1 MSTIVQ
7 IQVNVDD
14 ARALSALT
22 NIDAMCKSLSSSPV
36 TIKIDAGAMSQVTGL
51 SDAMRTLQGTMSQ
64 TKFSQ
69 IGTSDE
75 SGKIAKVSKEVK
87 TYNDQLGRTVE
98 VTKKVN
104 KAGEA
109 TFSTKMT
116 SDFAKQ
122 NSAIAKQAQYMQ
134 EATAMYE
141 QYKAQ
146 SEAAAQPTALQNQI
160 NMLTGVSRKTKSA
173 EDSWKS
179 YFSTAE
185 SASQKFISLDTG
197 FANLSNNIRTASD
210 SGKYAKGTF
219 SELSESVSGAK
230 TRLGA
235 LGTSFKNGKI
245 TAEEYARGVNDI
257 ATESAELTNR
267 FANLKGGLKE
277 TSGLTKLLG
286 GNFMQIAAKQAA
298 WQLLGDAVAGVKNS
312 FKEAL
317 STMKDVDSELATVRK
332 VTGMSAEEID
342 ALGDAAYSTASKYGV
357 SANEYLE
364 SVSTFARAGYKEAA
378 EGLGEL
384 AIKTQL
390 VGDTNQDIATQ
401 FLLSADAAWKYNGN
415 VEKLSLAL
423 DKANVIDNN
432 YSTSIQKIAEGLPIV
447 ANVAAMAGMSMD
459 ETMAMLGTITATT
472 QESGTKAAT
481 AARALILN
489 ILGDTTT
496 EISDG
501 VTATEESVQSLSGI
515 LQKYAPDV
523 VAAAQATGE
532 LINPM
537 EAIEAL
543 SKAAKDGLI
552 SEADLM
558 TMVSALGGKLRT
570 NQLLALLENFDMYKS
585 MMEDMSTAAGSA
597 DDELGVM
604 LDTWAAKTNILKNT
618 WTEFVSH
625 IADTEAI
632 KAGLDLVI
640 GLVEVL
646 DSGFGKFAVTVAGTT
661 VAVALL
667 SKGIVALETGITA
680 LALSQGPL
688 AAGVTTTAAAFKVL
702 TGAMLANPLFWV
714 AGGAALIYGIV
725 KGVDAL
731 TTTYDEQGAVVQQL
745 ESEYEAAYG
754 QGSRLDE
761 LKSKTEA
768 LTEAEQ
774 RELDILKDR
783 AEVAKSNLQ
792 EEKDAEYD
800 LWRQGWTSAS
810 TTGKYDEFGNY
821 LGEEYTT
828 KATQWL
834 NGFRGA
840 IADVRAEYEEG
851 KMLDS
856 EYAQRLSEISSG
868 YDDLVEQIEDY
879 QEEGREIP
887 SSLQEIL
894 DLYNSLNH
902 QIAEITQTTGDAEGA
917 TENTASSLEATANAA
932 NAAADALKRYN
943 NEIEQLG
950 NREENADAMQTMFN
964 NAVEDFNQG
973 KLGSSYIRGLV
984 DTLLPPEVFRELGY
998 SYEAGMNE
1006 LLNSV
1011 TGRVL
1016 ASDNPGNA
1024 WYNELL
1030 AARDSGILDGIIDFD
1045 ESGGIK
1051 AIASYKKVAEA
1062 MHTTEAFAQASTEH
1076 LMAQKDGLTY
1086 TGEQATNVIKQVN
1099 EQLEKSGA
1107 ISDENSVGFKSFVD
1121 ALSSV
1126 TGASSEGTL
1135 FEQIEALSNAGAID
1149 WNALLGVDSAD
1160 AGLQKIKALF
1170 AELEASKD
1178 EASSSGEDV
1187 GPQFNLDGLEATVDA
1202 YNEVAEAKK
1211 NASGDVDGAVNVSG
1225 AEEAERK
1232 LKDVK
1237 EAKSGAQGSVTTD
1250 VTANGAS
1257 TAAGD
1262 IKEVGDAADNLP
1274 PHKFIRISA
1283 GGNAQTV
1290 IGNVQLAI
1298 NALKDKTV
1306 TLTVVERR
1314 VGAGGNSSGGM
1325 DITNPDFG
1333 NVTPTA
1339 NGTDNFPGGT
1349 AIVNDGA
1356 PVNGSSAELIMDKQ
1370 GAYIANDGKITAVE
1384 LEPGAKVFTAK
1395 ETQEIFKEA
1404 KKSFISTFAGGSL
1417 KPNGGN
1423 SSGNGGVYGG
1433 SYSGGTGAGGSTAS
1447 SSSNDALKKEIDEK
1461 LDNLDKQIK
1470 LAQNRNDK
1478 AKEQALQ
1485 QEAAKLIRE
1494 YVQKYLDKGYSN
1506 TSNEVLDLLNK
1517 GYGYSDDL
1525 MNELVDALESLT
1537 NATDAANKLAE
1548 KEQALEKAR
1557 QELENTKKQRTVRI
1571 YNAATQQWEWVAK
1584 ADDILKAQEKLAE
1597 AEKDYND
1604 AKLEQELDAIRNGNI
1619 GDIGDLTMSP
1629 ALRELISKASEEEQR
1644 RITDILHAISGGATG
1659 TVDATGESI
1668 FRSTDS
1674 HDVYYQFGDLKLSEA
1689 EAKTMT
1695 VKELADQ
1702 LRTLSLT

>member
-22 NIDAMCKSLSSSPV
+22 NIDAMCKSLSNSPV
-36 TIKIDAGAMSQVTGL
+36 TIKVDAGAMSQVTGL

-104 KAGEA
+104 KAGKA

-146 SEAAAQPTALQNQI
+146 SEAAAQPTALQNQV
-160 NMLTGVSRKTKSA
+160 NMLTGVSRETKSA

-179 YFSTAE
+179 YFGTAE
-185 SASQKFISLDTG
+185 STSRKLTSLDTG
-197 FANLSNNIRTASD
+197 LANLSNNIRTASD
-210 SGKYAKGTF
+210 SGKYATGTF
-219 SELSESVSGAK
+219 SELSESVAGAK

-235 LGTSFKNGKI
+235 LDANFKSGKI
-245 TAEEYARGVNDI
+245 TADEYAQGVNGI
-257 ATESAELTNR
+257 AEESTELTNR
-267 FANLKGGLKE
+267 FANLKGGVKE

-501 VTATEESVQSLSGI
+501 VTATEESVQSLSGV

-597 DDELGVM
+597 DDEMGVM

-618 WTEFVSH
+618 WTEFISH
-625 IADTEAI
+625 LIDTSAI
-632 KAGLDLVI
+632 KIGLDAVTGFI
-640 GLVEVL
+640 KVL
-646 DSGFGKFAVTVAGTT
+646 DSDFGKFAVTVAGVTAVVGGLQSAFGALGKTNFGKTFKQILDGATT
-661 VAVALL
+661 L
-667 SKGIVALETGITA
+667 KEG
-680 LALSQGPL
+680 L
-688 AAGVTTTAAAFKVL
+688 AALTA
-702 TGAMLANPLFWV
+702 ANPLLFAV
-714 AGGAALIYGIV
+714 AAGTAAGYGIAKLIDRLNV
-725 KGVDAL
+725 SFEEQTQIVEDLQQKYDAL
-731 TTTYDEQGAVVQQL
+731 YGSG
-745 ESEYEAAYG
+745 SEYENLAQRAD
-754 QGSRLDE
+754 SLTDAEKNRLKV
-761 LKSKTEA
+761 L
-768 LTEAEQ
+768 EAEKIAQEDIIKLETQ
-774 RELDILKDR
+774 RRADKFKNDWNANVTGNAVISSKFGGILSNYNTEGQKSLAILKDNVDWLSQSY
-783 AEVAKSNLQ
+783 E
-792 EEKDAEYD
+792 
-800 LWRQGWTSAS
+800 QGT
-810 TTGKYDEFGNY
+810 
-821 LGEEYTT
+821 
-828 KATQWL
+828 
-834 NGFRGA
+834 
-840 IADVRAEYEEG
+840 
-851 KMLDS
+851 
-856 EYAQRLSEISSG
+856 LS
-868 YDDLVEQIEDY
+868 QEDY
-879 QEEGREIP
+879 RSGLSDLINTYKDTATTIRELKDGGATVTESMSEFLDTYDKAAQMLAEFAG
-887 SSLQEIL
+887 SSDE
-894 DLYNSLNH
+894 
-902 QIAEITQTTGDAEGA
+902 AAGA
-917 TENTASSLEATANAA
+917 TENTASSLKE
-932 NAAADALKRYN
+932 AADAADAAAQAVERYN
-943 NEIEQLG
+943 NALSG
-950 NREENADAMQTMFN
+950 LSDREEAANDIQSKFN
-964 NAVEDFNQG
+964 KALKDFQDG
-973 KLGSSYIRGLV
+973 KLGSIELGKFLDTYIPDDV
-984 DTLLPPEVFRELGY
+984 KRELKYNIDDMMEWVLNGNV
-998 SYEAGMNE
+998 GRI
-1006 LLNSV
+1006 LNS
-1011 TGRVL
+1011 
-1016 ASDNPGNA
+1016 DNMFGEFYDVIKENV
-1024 WYNELL
+1024 
-1030 AARDSGILDGIIDFD
+1030 DSGALDGIVTMD
-1045 ESGGIK
+1045 EQGVIRT
-1051 AIASYKKVAEA
+1051 ITSYKELAEA
-1062 MHTTEAFAQASTEH
+1062 LQITEAQAEALGH
-1076 LMAQKDGLTY
+1076 GLSNYMNGVFY
-1086 TGEQATNVIKQVN
+1086 TGEEAQKIVGDVGKVLST
-1099 EQLEKSGA
+1099 SF
-1107 ISDENSVGFKSFVD
+1107 SDGTASLSDFTQ
-1121 ALSSV
+1121 ALSEI
-1126 TGASSEGTL
+1126 TGANTSTELSGVFEGL
-1135 FEQIEALSNAGAID
+1135 MRAGALDWKTMLGAGSMEEAMQIINSYLHSID
-1149 WNALLGVDSAD
+1149 EGVDELSENPAD
-1160 AGLQKIKALF
+1160 VKINFDADEAMAGLNDL
-1170 AELEASKD
+1170 
-1178 EASSSGEDV
+1178 
-1187 GPQFNLDGLEATVDA
+1187 
-1202 YNEVAEAKK
+1202 EAKK
-1211 NASGDVDGAVNVSG
+1211 EQVEEPAEVQATVTG
-1225 AEEAERK
+1225 AEEAEQK
-1232 LKDVK
+1232 LNNVQN
-1237 EAKSGAQGSVTTD
+1237 AKSGVQGPVSMFISAD
-1250 VTANGAS
+1250 GAS
-1257 TAAGD
+1257 TAANEIGNVD
-1262 IKEVGDAADNLP
+1262 DAANGLP
-1274 PHKFIRISA
+1274 GSKNIRLSA
-1283 GGNAQTV
+1283 GGNALGV
-1290 IGNVQLAI
+1290 IGSVQGGLDS
-1298 NALKDKTV
+1298 LHDKTV
-1306 TLTVVERR
+1306 TITVVEKRL
-1314 VGAGGNSSGGM
+1314 GANGGTFDWGS
-1325 DITNPDFG
+1325 G
-1333 NVTPTA
+1333 NVHSDAISGVLPQFA
-1339 NGTDNFPGGT
+1339 QGTDNFQGGPV
-1349 AIVNDGA
+1349 IVNDGA

-1370 GAYIANDGKITAVE
+1370 GAYIANDGKITALE
-1384 LEPGAKVFTAK
+1384 LEPGARIFNAK
-1395 ETQEIFKEA
+1395 ETQEIFKDA
-1404 KKSFISTFAGGSL
+1404 KKSFISTFAGGTGL
-1417 KPNGGN
+1417 VRPGGN

-1537 NATDAANKLAE
+1537 NATDEANKLAE

-1644 RITDILHAISGGATG
+1644 RITDILHAISGGAMG

-1689 EAKTMT
+1689 EAKNMT

-1702 LRTLSLT
+1702 LRTLNLT

>member
-14 ARALSALT
+14 AKALSALT
-22 NIDAMCKSLSSSPV
+22 NIENIGKRLSSTPIE
-36 TIKIDAGAMSQVTGL
+36 IKIN
-51 SDAMRTLQGTMSQ
+51 
-64 TKFSQ
+64 
-69 IGTSDE
+69 
-75 SGKIAKVSKEVK
+75 SGDGEKVARSAIS
-87 TYNDQLGRTVE
+87 L
-98 VTKKVN
+98 
-104 KAGEA
+104 
-109 TFSTKMT
+109 
-116 SDFAKQ
+116 AKQ
-122 NSAIAKQAQYMQ
+122 RAELAKASAKQAAAEVKLQTAQ
-134 EATAMYE
+134 EKTKQTANNLAAQQE
-141 QYKAQ
+141 KTAQ
-146 SEAAAQPTALQNQI
+146 SANRLAAKQIKAASSTSKMGTEAQKTSV
-160 NMLTGVSRKTKSA
+160 LT
-173 EDSWKS
+173 D
-179 YFSTAE
+179 
-185 SASQKFISLDTG
+185 
-197 FANLSNNIRTASD
+197 
-210 SGKYAKGTF
+210 
-219 SELSESVSGAK
+219 
-230 TRLGA
+230 
-235 LGTSFKNGKI
+235 
-245 TAEEYARGVNDI
+245 
-257 ATESAELTNR
+257 
-267 FANLKGGLKE
+267 
-277 TSGLTKLLG
+277 LLG
-286 GNFMQIAAKQAA
+286 DRLDRIVAKQAA
-298 WQLLGDAVAGVKNS
+298 WQLIGNGIAAVKNAFS
-312 FKEAL
+312 DAL

-332 VTGMSAEEID
+332 VTGMSVNEMNE
-342 ALGDAAYSTASKYGV
+342 LGDAAYSTASQYGV

-501 VTATEESVQSLSGI
+501 VTATEESVQSLSGV

-604 LDTWAAKTNILKNT
+604 LDTWAAKTNTLKNT
-618 WTEFVSH
+618 WTEFISH
-625 IADTEAI
+625 LIDTSSI
-632 KAGLDLVI
+632 KIGLDAVTGFI
-640 GLVEVL
+640 KVL
-646 DSGFGKFAVTVAGTT
+646 DSDFGHLVITATAAATAATLMGKAFTAIKGSDFISVLKGMTQSTADFQAGWSLLKDALEKNSFS
-661 VAVALL
+661 VAVA
-667 SKGIVALETGITA
+667 GITTLIGAVNVASDAVRRHNDTIIARGREATSEAENIAA
-680 LALSQGPL
+680 LYKEYL
-688 AAGVTTTAAAFKVL
+688 AAADAVDGTTAADERL
-702 TGAMLANPLFWV
+702 TQASAALAEALGVEKGDADALADSYKNLTEEKLKSLLADAQAATKSAGSNLADSSQNRGGIFGEMPTGLLMALSKESGEVINTADQYVEAYNKLKDIRNEMLANDEKTTKINGKTFRYDQIEDAINSLQPRVDEYLE
-714 AGGAALIYGIV
+714 AQEKEQLI
-725 KGVDAL
+725 
-731 TTTYDEQGAVVQQL
+731 
-745 ESEYEAAYG
+745 
-754 QGSRLDE
+754 
-761 LKSKTEA
+761 
-768 LTEAEQ
+768 
-774 RELDILKDR
+774 LDIL
-783 AEVAKSNLQ
+783 N
-792 EEKDAEYD
+792 
-800 LWRQGWTSAS
+800 
-810 TTGKYDEFGNY
+810 GKYDE
-821 LGEEYTT
+821 
-828 KATQWL
+828 A
-834 NGFRGA
+834 
-840 IADVRAEYEEG
+840 AD
-851 KMLDS
+851 S
-856 EYAQRLSEISSG
+856 
-868 YDDLVEQIEDY
+868 
-879 QEEGREIP
+879 
-887 SSLQEIL
+887 
-894 DLYNSLNH
+894 
-902 QIAEITQTTGDAEGA
+902 
-917 TENTASSLEATANAA
+917 TENTASSLKE
-932 NAAADALKRYN
+932 AADAADAAAQAVERYN
-943 NEIEQLG
+943 NALSG
-950 NREENADAMQTMFN
+950 LSDREEAANDIQSKFN
-964 NAVEDFNQG
+964 KALKDFQDG
-973 KLGSSYIRGLV
+973 KLGSIELGKFLDTYIPDDV
-984 DTLLPPEVFRELGY
+984 KRELKYNIDDMMEWVLNGNV
-998 SYEAGMNE
+998 GRI
-1006 LLNSV
+1006 LNS
-1011 TGRVL
+1011 
-1016 ASDNPGNA
+1016 DNMFGEFYDVIKENV
-1024 WYNELL
+1024 
-1030 AARDSGILDGIIDFD
+1030 DSGALDGIVTMDSNGVIQT
-1045 ESGGIK
+1045 IT
-1051 AIASYKKVAEA
+1051 SYKELAEA
-1062 MHTTEAFAQASTEH
+1062 LQITEAQAEALGH
-1076 LMAQKDGLTY
+1076 GLSNYMNGVFY
-1086 TGEQATNVIKQVN
+1086 TGEEAQQI
-1099 EQLEKSGA
+1099 
-1107 ISDENSVGFKSFVD
+1107 VGDVGK
-1121 ALSSV
+1121 ALSTSFSDGTASLSDFTQALSEI
-1126 TGASSEGTL
+1126 TGANTSTELSGVFEGL
-1135 FEQIEALSNAGAID
+1135 MRAGALDWKTMLGAGSMEEAMQMINDYLHSID
-1149 WNALLGVDSAD
+1149 EGVDQLSENPAD
-1160 AGLQKIKALF
+1160 VKINFDA
-1170 AELEASKD
+1170 D
-1178 EASSSGEDV
+1178 EAVAG
-1187 GPQFNLDGLEATVDA
+1187 LDGLEAKKEQVEGSAEVQATVT
-1202 YNEVAEAKK
+1202 
-1211 NASGDVDGAVNVSG
+1211 G
-1225 AEEAERK
+1225 AEEAEQK
-1232 LKDVK
+1232 LNNV
-1237 EAKSGAQGSVTTD
+1237 ENAKSGAQGAASVA
-1250 VTANGAS
+1250 VTADGAS
-1257 TAAGD
+1257 AAAGEIGD
-1262 IKEVGDAADNLP
+1262 VSDAASNLP
-1274 PHKFIRISA
+1274 ARKNVTINA
-1283 GGNAQTV
+1283 GGNALGV
-1290 IGNVQLAI
+1290 IYSIKSSMASVR
-1298 NALKDKTV
+1298 DKTV
-1306 TLTVVERR
+1306 TITVVEKH
-1314 VGAGGNSSGGM
+1314 VNGKGSTAGGFGPADSGSGG
-1325 DITNPDFG
+1325 DYHLAQGAEDF
-1333 NVTPTA
+1333 V
-1339 NGTDNFPGGT
+1339 GGK

-1370 GAYIANDGKITAVE
+1370 GAYIANDGKMTAVE

-1404 KKSFISTFAGGSL
+1404 KKSFISTFAGGTGL
-1417 KPNGGN
+1417 VRPGGN
-1423 SSGNGGVYGG
+1423 SSGNGGVYSG

-1447 SSSNDALKKEIDEK
+1447 NSDDALKKEIDEQ

-1525 MNELVDALESLT
+1525 MNELVDALENLT

-1584 ADDILKAQEKLAE
+1584 ADDILKAQEKLAD

-1689 EAKTMT
+1689 EAKNMT

>member
-14 ARALSALT
+14 AKALSSLT
-22 NIDAMCKSLSSSPV
+22 NIENIIKRINNTP
-36 TIKIDAGAMSQVTGL
+36 IKISSAGVDLPSGSSGSGAGFGGGGSSGAGVLRDVSTAATNLDTRLAKL
-51 SDAMRTLQGTMSQ
+51 SNSIKNADN
-64 TKFSQ
+64 
-69 IGTSDE
+69 
-75 SGKIAKVSKEVK
+75 SGKHAKDNFKGLAQSVSATKEK
-87 TYNDQLGRTVE
+87 L
-98 VTKKVN
+98 
-104 KAGEA
+104 
-109 TFSTKMT
+109 STLT
-116 SDFAKQ
+116 
-122 NSAIAKQAQYMQ
+122 
-134 EATAMYE
+134 T
-141 QYKAQ
+141 QYKGGKISQ
-146 SEAAAQPTALQNQI
+146 SEYVS
-160 NMLTGVSRKTKSA
+160 GVKEISA
-173 EDSWKS
+173 ESVKL
-179 YFSTAE
+179 TN
-185 SASQKFISLDTG
+185 Q
-197 FANLSNNIRTASD
+197 FANLEGNI
-210 SGKYAKGTF
+210 
-219 SELSESVSGAK
+219 
-230 TRLGA
+230 
-235 LGTSFKNGKI
+235 
-245 TAEEYARGVNDI
+245 
-257 ATESAELTNR
+257 
-267 FANLKGGLKE
+267 KE

-286 GNFMQIAAKQAA
+286 DNFMQIAAKQAA
-298 WQLLGDAVAGVKNS
+298 WQLLGDAVAGVKNA

-317 STMKDVDSELATVRK
+317 STMKDVDSELATVQK

-432 YSTSIQKIAEGLPIV
+432 YATSIQKIAEGLPIV

-501 VTATEESVQSLSGI
+501 VTATEESVQSLSGV

-585 MMEDMSTAAGSA
+585 MMEEMSTAAGSA
-597 DDELGVM
+597 NKEMGVM
-604 LDTWAAKTNILKNT
+604 LDTWASKTNILKNT
-618 WTEFVSH
+618 WTEFISH
-625 IADTEAI
+625 LVDTRAI
-632 KAGLDLVI
+632 KIGLDAVTGFI
-640 GLVEVL
+640 KTL
-646 DSGFGKFAVTVAGTT
+646 DSDFGKFAITVAGVT
-661 VAVALL
+661 AVVGGLQSAFGALGKTNFGKTFKQIL
-667 SKGIVALETGITA
+667 DGAATLKEG
-680 LALSQGPL
+680 L
-688 AAGVTTTAAAFKVL
+688 AALTA
-702 TGAMLANPLFWV
+702 ANPLLFAV
-714 AGGAALIYGIV
+714 AAGTAAGYGIAKLV
-725 KGVDAL
+725 DHLNVSFEEQTQIVEELQQKYDAL
-731 TTTYDEQGAVVQQL
+731 YGGG
-745 ESEYEAAYG
+745 SEYEDLVQRAD
-754 QGSRLDE
+754 S
-761 LKSKTEA
+761 
-768 LTEAEQ
+768 LTEAEKNRLQVLEAEKIALEDTIKLEAQ
-774 RELDILKDR
+774 RRADKFKDDWNDEVKGNAVVSSKFGGILNYNTEGQKALAILKDNVDWLSQSYEQGTISQGDYR
-783 AEVAKSNLQ
+783 SGLSDLINTYKDTATTIRELKDGGATVTESMSDFLDTYDKAAQMLAEFAGS
-792 EEKDAEYD
+792 
-800 LWRQGWTSAS
+800 S
-810 TTGKYDEFGNY
+810 DE
-821 LGEEYTT
+821 
-828 KATQWL
+828 A
-834 NGFRGA
+834 A
-840 IADVRAEYEEG
+840 
-851 KMLDS
+851 
-856 EYAQRLSEISSG
+856 
-868 YDDLVEQIEDY
+868 
-879 QEEGREIP
+879 
-887 SSLQEIL
+887 
-894 DLYNSLNH
+894 
-902 QIAEITQTTGDAEGA
+902 GA
-917 TENTASSLEATANAA
+917 TENTASSLKE
-932 NAAADALKRYN
+932 AADAADAAAQAVERYN
-943 NEIEQLG
+943 NALNGLG
-950 NREENADAMQTMFN
+950 DRAAGATDIQNKFNKALADFQ
-964 NAVEDFNQG
+964 EG
-973 KLGSSYIRGLV
+973 KLGSA
-984 DTLLPPEVFRELGY
+984 ELGAWIDAY
-998 SYEAGMNE
+998 IPDDVKREFSYNVQDMMDWAM
-1006 LLNSV
+1006 NSV

-1016 ASDNPGNA
+1016 TSDNMAAA
-1024 WYNELL
+1024 WGQEIKKAYQNGDLAGIVEMNEDMSQITWIKSYDAL
-1030 AARDSGILDGIIDFD
+1030 A
-1045 ESGGIK
+1045 EK
-1051 AIASYKKVAEA
+1051 
-1062 MHTTEAFAQASTEH
+1062 MQTTTAFAKEMTSNLDNYHDGVMYTAEE
-1076 LMAQKDGLTY
+1076 AQ
-1086 TGEQATNVIKQVN
+1086 QI
-1099 EQLEKSGA
+1099 
-1107 ISDENSVGFKSFVD
+1107 VGDVGKVL
-1121 ALSSV
+1121 ASSV
-1126 TGASSEGTL
+1126 SEGTASL
-1135 FEQIEALSNAGAID
+1135 GDFTQALSEITGAKTSTELSGVFERLMANGAID
-1149 WNALLGVDSAD
+1149 WNTMFGVSTMDEAMQKVNDYLYSMD
-1160 AGLQKIKALF
+1160 AGIDELSENPADIKINFDA
-1170 AELEASKD
+1170 D
-1178 EASSSGEDV
+1178 EAMAGLNDLESKKKQVE
-1187 GPQFNLDGLEATVDA
+1187 GPAEVQATVT
-1202 YNEVAEAKK
+1202 
-1211 NASGDVDGAVNVSG
+1211 G
-1225 AEEAERK
+1225 AEEAEQK
-1232 LKDVK
+1232 LNNV
-1237 EAKSGAQGSVTTD
+1237 ENAKSGAQGAASVA
-1250 VTANGAS
+1250 VTADGAS
-1257 TAAGD
+1257 AAAGEIGD
-1262 IKEVGDAADNLP
+1262 VSDAASNLP
-1274 PHKFIRISA
+1274 ARKNVTINA
-1283 GGNAQTV
+1283 GGNALGV
-1290 IGNVQLAI
+1290 IDSIKSSMASVR
-1298 NALKDKTV
+1298 DKTV
-1306 TLTVVERR
+1306 TITVVEKH
-1314 VGAGGNSSGGM
+1314 VNGKGSTTGGFGPADSGSGG
-1325 DITNPDFG
+1325 DYHLAQGAEDF
-1333 NVTPTA
+1333 V
-1339 NGTDNFPGGT
+1339 GGK

-1370 GAYIANDGKITAVE
+1370 GAYIANDGKMTAVE
-1384 LEPGAKVFTAK
+1384 LEPGARIFNAK
-1395 ETQEIFKEA
+1395 ETQEIFKDA
-1404 KKSFISTFAGGSL
+1404 KKSFISTFAGGGGL
-1417 KPNGGN
+1417 PILGGN
-1423 SSGNGGVYGG
+1423 SSGNGGVYSG

-1525 MNELVDALESLT
+1525 MNELVDALENLT

-1584 ADDILKAQEKLAE
+1584 ADDILKAQEKLAD

-1689 EAKTMT
+1689 EAKNMT

>member
-14 ARALSALT
+14 AKALSSLT
-22 NIDAMCKSLSSSPV
+22 NIENIIKRINNTP
-36 TIKIDAGAMSQVTGL
+36 IKISSAGVDLPSGGNGSGAGFGGGGSSGAGVLRDVSNAATNLDTRLAKL
-51 SDAMRTLQGTMSQ
+51 SNSIKNADN
-64 TKFSQ
+64 
-69 IGTSDE
+69 
-75 SGKIAKVSKEVK
+75 SGKHAKDNFKGLAQSVSATKEK
-87 TYNDQLGRTVE
+87 L
-98 VTKKVN
+98 
-104 KAGEA
+104 
-109 TFSTKMT
+109 STLT
-116 SDFAKQ
+116 
-122 NSAIAKQAQYMQ
+122 
-134 EATAMYE
+134 T
-141 QYKAQ
+141 QYKGGKI
-146 SEAAAQPTALQNQI
+146 SQNEYVS
-160 NMLTGVSRKTKSA
+160 GVKEISA
-173 EDSWKS
+173 ESVKL
-179 YFSTAE
+179 TN
-185 SASQKFISLDTG
+185 Q
-197 FANLSNNIRTASD
+197 FANLEGNI
-210 SGKYAKGTF
+210 
-219 SELSESVSGAK
+219 
-230 TRLGA
+230 
-235 LGTSFKNGKI
+235 
-245 TAEEYARGVNDI
+245 
-257 ATESAELTNR
+257 
-267 FANLKGGLKE
+267 KE

-523 VAAAQATGE
+523 VAAAKATGE

-618 WTEFVSH
+618 WTEFISH
-625 IADTEAI
+625 LIDTSAI
-632 KAGLDLVI
+632 KIGLDAVTGFI
-640 GLVEVL
+640 KVL
-646 DSGFGKFAVTVAGTT
+646 DSDFGKFAVTVAGVTAVVGGLQSAFGALGKTNFGKTFKQILDGATT
-661 VAVALL
+661 L
-667 SKGIVALETGITA
+667 KEG
-680 LALSQGPL
+680 L
-688 AAGVTTTAAAFKVL
+688 AALTA
-702 TGAMLANPLFWV
+702 ANPLLFAV
-714 AGGAALIYGIV
+714 AAGTAAGYGIAKLIDRLNV
-725 KGVDAL
+725 SFEEQTQIVEDLQQKYDAL
-731 TTTYDEQGAVVQQL
+731 YGSG
-745 ESEYEAAYG
+745 SEYENLAQRAD
-754 QGSRLDE
+754 S
-761 LKSKTEA
+761 
-768 LTEAEQ
+768 LTEAEKNRLQVLEAEKIALEDTIKLETQ
-774 RELDILKDR
+774 RRADKFKNDWNANVTGNAVISSKFGGILSNYNTEGQKSLAILKDNVDWLSQSY
-783 AEVAKSNLQ
+783 E
-792 EEKDAEYD
+792 
-800 LWRQGWTSAS
+800 QGT
-810 TTGKYDEFGNY
+810 
-821 LGEEYTT
+821 
-828 KATQWL
+828 
-834 NGFRGA
+834 
-840 IADVRAEYEEG
+840 
-851 KMLDS
+851 
-856 EYAQRLSEISSG
+856 LS
-868 YDDLVEQIEDY
+868 QEDY
-879 QEEGREIP
+879 RSGLSDLINTYKDTATTIRELKDGGATVTESMSEFLDTYDKAAQMLAEFAG
-887 SSLQEIL
+887 SSDE
-894 DLYNSLNH
+894 
-902 QIAEITQTTGDAEGA
+902 AAGA
-917 TENTASSLEATANAA
+917 TENTASSLKE
-932 NAAADALKRYN
+932 AADAADAAAQAVERYN
-943 NEIEQLG
+943 NALSG
-950 NREENADAMQTMFN
+950 LSDREEAANDIQSKFN
-964 NAVEDFNQG
+964 KALKDFQDG
-973 KLGSSYIRGLV
+973 KLGSIELGKFLDTYIPDDV
-984 DTLLPPEVFRELGY
+984 KRELKYNIDDMMEWVLNGNV
-998 SYEAGMNE
+998 GRI
-1006 LLNSV
+1006 LNS
-1011 TGRVL
+1011 
-1016 ASDNPGNA
+1016 DNMFGEFYDVIKENV
-1024 WYNELL
+1024 
-1030 AARDSGILDGIIDFD
+1030 DSGALDGIVTMD
-1045 ESGGIK
+1045 EQGVIRT
-1051 AIASYKKVAEA
+1051 ITSYKELAEA
-1062 MHTTEAFAQASTEH
+1062 LQITEAQAEALGH
-1076 LMAQKDGLTY
+1076 GLSNYMNGVFY
-1086 TGEQATNVIKQVN
+1086 TGEEAQKIVGDVGKVLSTSFSDGTASLSDFTQALSEITGANTSTELSGVFEGLMRAGALDWKTMLGAGSMEEAMQMINSYLHSIDEGVDELSENPADVKINFDADEAMAGLNDLESKKKQVEGPAEVQAT
-1099 EQLEKSGA
+1099 
-1107 ISDENSVGFKSFVD
+1107 
-1121 ALSSV
+1121 V
-1126 TGASSEGTL
+1126 TGAEDA
-1135 FEQIEALSNAGAID
+1135 EQKLN
-1149 WNALLGVDSAD
+1149 
-1160 AGLQKIKALF
+1160 
-1170 AELEASKD
+1170 
-1178 EASSSGEDV
+1178 
-1187 GPQFNLDGLEATVDA
+1187 
-1202 YNEVAEAKK
+1202 
-1211 NASGDVDGAVNVSG
+1211 NVQN
-1225 AEEAERK
+1225 
-1232 LKDVK
+1232 
-1237 EAKSGAQGSVTTD
+1237 AKSGAQGPVSMFISAD
-1250 VTANGAS
+1250 GAS
-1257 TAAGD
+1257 TAANEIGN
-1262 IKEVGDAADNLP
+1262 VGDAANGLP
-1274 PHKFIRISA
+1274 GSKNIRVSA
-1283 GGNAQTV
+1283 GGNALGV
-1290 IGNVQLAI
+1290 IGSVQGGLDS
-1298 NALKDKTV
+1298 LHDKTV
-1306 TLTVVERR
+1306 TITVVEKRL
-1314 VGAGGNSSGGM
+1314 GANGGTFDWGS
-1325 DITNPDFG
+1325 G
-1333 NVTPTA
+1333 NVHSDAISGVLPQSA
-1339 NGTDNFPGGT
+1339 QGTDNFQGGPV
-1349 AIVNDGA
+1349 IVNDGA

-1370 GAYIANDGKITAVE
+1370 GAYIANDGKITALE
-1384 LEPGAKVFTAK
+1384 LEPGARIFNAK

-1404 KKSFISTFAGGSL
+1404 KKSFISTFAGGTGL
-1417 KPNGGN
+1417 VRPGGN

-1537 NATDAANKLAE
+1537 TATDEANKLAE

-1689 EAKTMT
+1689 EAKNMT